1 MKNVITIMFLFL
13 SKILYSYDFEFEI
26 LSHEGD
32 VRIVELPNLL
42 IYRQFE
48 IKSNWKDTLGDW
60 GIVECT
66 GTHTLYKRKGTIL
79 KNYCKGTNAEDDDFW
94 LIMDRKSDNFD
105 AGIGEIEYVEGNGK
119 FKKYIGTKCIYAVSY
134 LKKGKGSFI
143 KAKCN
148 FGKKNKI

>member
-42 IYRQFE
+42 IYRQFQ

-94 LIMDRKSDNFD
+94 LIMNRNSDDFE
-105 AGIGEIEYVEGNGK
+105 IGVGKITYIKGEGK
-119 FKKYIGTKCIYAVSY
+119 FKEYEKFKCVYAVELIEGLAVLKQKCIT
-134 LKKGKGSFI
+134 K
-143 KAKCN
+143 
-148 FGKKNKI
+148 

>member
-79 KNYCKGTNAEDDDFW
+79 KNYCKGTNAEDYD
-94 LIMDRKSDNFD
+94 S
-105 AGIGEIEYVEGNGK
+105 GIGEIEYVEGNGK

>member
-79 KNYCKGTNAEDDDFW
+79 KNYCKGTNAEDYD
-94 LIMDRKSDNFD
+94 S
-105 AGIGEIEYVEGNGK
+105 GIGEIEYVEGNGK

-148 FGKKNKI
+148 FGKKNKT

>member
-42 IYRQFE
+42 IYRQFQ

-66 GTHTLYKRKGTIL
+66 GTHTLYKRKGQ
-79 KNYCKGTNAEDDDFW
+79 Y
-94 LIMDRKSDNFD
+94 
-105 AGIGEIEYVEGNGK
+105 
-119 FKKYIGTKCIYAVSY
+119 
-134 LKKGKGSFI
+134 
-143 KAKCN
+143 
-148 FGKKNKI
+148 

>member
-42 IYRQFE
+42 IYRQFQ
-48 IKSNWKDTLGDW
+48 IKPNWKDTLGDW

-79 KNYCKGTNAEDDDFW
+79 KNYCKGTNAEDYD
-94 LIMDRKSDNFD
+94 S
-105 AGIGEIEYVEGNGK
+105 GIGEIEYVEGNGK